1 MMSRQRPF
9 CPLVATILL
18 MVGLLFGGC
27 QITDRQPV
35 VGAMVH
41 CRTGQEFMAAG
52 QFFHVGAPVV
62 LWFDQGGYD
71 AYRVEHRFAS
81 LPRSSWEEQA
91 KANRSPARYSP
102 RFFRYAEQQPQF
114 WPEARLTPEDISRV
128 RGGAWDLPTLQK
140 CVDQFVLHYDVCGVS
155 RQCFRVLHDIRGLSV
170 HFMIDIDGTI
180 YQTLDLQERAFH
192 ATTSND
198 RSVGVEIANMGAY
211 SDRER
216 NPFAQWYAPDPDH
229 PQGWPRITIPPHLG
243 DGGIRTPGF
252 IGRPARPD
260 PVRGQVQGRELTQ
273 YDFTPE
279 QYDSLIRLTAA
290 LSRVF
295 PNMPLDYPRD
305 AEGRLVTTKLDE
317 DSLRRFQGVIGHFH
331 IQEDKVDPG
340 PAMQWDY
347 VIDSARRLF
356 QPRTGSSAVTGVG
369 SRKH

>member
-1 MMSRQRPF
+1 MMPGQRPF
-9 CPLVATILL
+9 SPLFATILL
-18 MVGLLFGGC
+18 MAGLLFGGC

-71 AYRVEHRFAS
+71 AYRVEHRFSS

-114 WPEARLTPEDISRV
+114 WPEPRLTPEDISRV

-243 DGGIRTPGF
+243 DGGVRTPGF

-317 DSLRRFQGVIGHFH
+317 DSLRRFRGVIGHFH

-340 PAMQWDY
+340 PAMQWD
-347 VIDSARRLF
+347 VLIDSARRLV
-356 QPRTGSSAVTGVG
+356 QLSTGSSAVAGDG
-369 SRKH
+369 SRQH